1 MTTANAVGPRRATI
15 AAIAEEAGVSVAT
28 VSKVLNGRG
37 DVAAETRTRVE
48 ASLERNRYRR
58 RGKRQPPST
67 GHIELVFHTLGADW
81 EMEIIH
87 GVQAVSGPA
96 KVAVVLSHLD
106 GRSRPSRCDS
116 TTATLAGPETACT
129 PWMISI
135 SQSAPSV
142 WKTSSMCPV
151 EGGWRLPRRR

>member
-1 MTTANAVGPRRATI
+1 MTAVNAAGPRR
-15 AAIAEEAGVSVAT
+15 T

-81 EMEIIH
+81 AMEIIH

-106 GRSRPSRCDS
+106 GRSRPSDDWVD
-116 TTATLAGPETACT
+116 G
-129 PWMISI
+129 MI
-135 SQSAPSV
+135 ARRPLGV
-142 WKTSSMCPV
+142 VAVMC
-151 EGGWRLPRRR
+151 GL